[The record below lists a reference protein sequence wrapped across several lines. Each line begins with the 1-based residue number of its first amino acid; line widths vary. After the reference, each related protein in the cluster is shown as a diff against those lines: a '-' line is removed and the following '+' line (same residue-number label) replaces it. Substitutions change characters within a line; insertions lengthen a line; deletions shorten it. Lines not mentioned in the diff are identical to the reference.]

1 MKQFTSI
8 IGTCVFFFVLF
19 VGYIPAVKAQ
29 NSKEKTQAQT
39 DDELIKQYLKANKL
53 TKKFKKTASGIY
65 YRIDKKGKG
74 PKVEANSKLKVHYK
88 GTLLNGSVFDSSY
101 DRGQPIDFTPNMV
114 IKGWQEGLLLF
125 AQGSKGSLIIPSG
138 LAYGSRAM
146 GEKLGPN
153 SVLRFDMDVL
163 EVKPASAQSNM
174 PDNNNAT
181 QDFTQADDNTI
192 LNYLK
197 KEGLSGKAKKTE
209 SGVYYIVETE
219 GSGKQP
225 DANAMVTVHY
235 KGSLLNGTVFDSS
248 YDRGEPITFPL
259 KGVIK
264 GWQDGIPMLKEGGKG
279 ILVIPSG
286 LAYGSRA
293 MGAIPANSVLRFDV
307 ELLEV
312 KTGE

>member
-1 MKQFTSI
+1 MKQFTSF
-8 IGTCVFFFVLF
+8 IGACLLFFALF
-19 VGYIPAVKAQ
+19 VVNTPAIKAQ
-29 NSKEKTQAQT
+29 TGKEKTQAQT

-74 PKVEANSKLKVHYK
+74 PKPEANSQLKVHYK
-88 GTLLNGSVFDSSY
+88 GTLLNGAVFDSSY
-101 DRGQPIDFTPNMV
+101 DRGQPIDFSPNMV

-125 AQGSKGSLIIPSG
+125 AEGSKGTLIIPSG

-153 SVLRFDMDVL
+153 SVLRFDMDLL

-174 PDNNNAT
+174 PDSKPA
-181 QDFTQADDNTI
+181 QDFTQADDNAI

-197 KEGLSGKAKKTE
+197 KEGLSGNAKKTA

-225 DANAMVTVHY
+225 DINALVTVHY

-248 YDRGEPITFPL
+248 YDRGEPISFPL
-259 KGVIK
+259 SGVIK

-279 ILVIPSG
+279 ILLIPSG
-286 LAYGSRA
+286 LAYGSRS
-293 MGAIPANSVLRFDV
+293 MGSIPANSVLRFDV

-312 KTGE
+312 KSGE